1 MNNNYSNSLLSL
13 LKLKFSAKFHL
24 LLLFLFVCSFAN
36 AATITSATS
45 GNWNAT
51 TTWVG
56 GVVPTASDD
65 VIIATT
71 HTVTVT
77 VSTGITNLLLN
88 KSSAKIIINPN
99 QILTVSGTYKSN
111 ATLTDGVNGP
121 GSIRFTGTISINRM
135 TSTGT
140 LPNVIIG
147 DGVSTNTVKMAS
159 GFKVA
164 NLTISTGAIFNNNS
178 KNITI

>member
-71 HTVTVT
+71 HKT
-77 VSTGITNLLLN
+77 LLL
-88 KSSAKIIINPN
+88 
-99 QILTVSGTYKSN
+99 V
-111 ATLTDGVNGP
+111 
-121 GSIRFTGTISINRM
+121 
-135 TSTGT
+135 
-140 LPNVIIG
+140 
-147 DGVSTNTVKMAS
+147 
-159 GFKVA
+159 
-164 NLTISTGAIFNNNS
+164 
-178 KNITI
+178 